1 MPIQTI
7 DGRRLAAN
15 KAAVREHY
23 DAMVNA
29 FDAEA
34 IRAQVADDFFDHQ
47 ANKPM
52 TADEVIA
59 HARALHAALGELQV
73 AIDDIIAESD
83 RVAVRATWRGIHR
96 GIFRGIAPTGKPV
109 TFKGMV
115 FWRLRDRRVAE
126 RWAEID
132 FGDLGAEAR

>member
-1 MPIQTI
+1 MLIQTA

-23 DAMVNA
+23 DAVVNA

-34 IRAQVADDFFDHQ
+34 VRAQVADDFFDHQ

-59 HARALHAALGELQV
+59 HARALQVALGDLHV
-73 AIDDIIAESD
+73 TIDDIIAEGD

-96 GIFRGIAPTGKPV
+96 GVFRGLVPTGKQV
-109 TFKGMV
+109 TFTGMV
-115 FWRLRDRRVAE
+115 FWRLRDGRVAE
-126 RWAEID
+126 RWATID
-132 FGDLGAEAR
+132 FGDLASTRG